1 MMDSTPRP
9 LPDLSLDQK
18 LRLNALCDGFER
30 ALQAGEQPRI
40 EDFLVAEPS
49 LTRAVMLREL
59 IELELDY
66 RRQRGQQPD
75 AIEYEQRFPE
85 GREVLPLVFG
95 DLEETPAVIGR
106 YRVLAILGQGRF
118 GKVFLAKHPELDKRV
133 AVKIPNPNVLISRD
147 MEASIDRYLAE
158 GRRMAS
164 LRHPAIVTIH
174 DADRDR
180 AVGCFLVMDYI
191 EGGSLEG
198 KIRAQKAPFPSN
210 EAIRLVS
217 VIAEG
222 VQHAHDE
229 KVVHRDLKPANILL
243 DLQGRPR
250 ITDFGL
256 ALERFDL
263 RYHEG
268 DLAGTPAYM
277 APEQWRKE
285 VQDLDDGKADVW
297 ALGVILY
304 ELLTGRRPFAG
315 KDLDDLKSQ
324 VLHGAPIP
332 LRQFSPM
339 VGEDLEALCLRCLEK
354 SAARR
359 PNAGELA
366 RLLQRFAITD
376 QGLGGSGASPVSS
389 GTSVT
394 EPLTRSSPNSRY
406 RIIIAAGVALMV
418 GFLGWL
424 VLGGPRNAATQGPN
438 RDTANDVAAKK
449 SVASTDPGPGTIGPK
464 SNLAGGP
471 KSNPVSSPK
480 ANPVGEVHCLRGHS
494 AAVNMVAFSPDATRA
509 VSASDDRT
517 AIIWDVASEKVIH
530 RLAKHSE
537 PVKSVAYSQDGS
549 QVLSGGGFG
558 DNAIIL
564 WDAQTGQELRRL
576 DGHRHGVRGL
586 AFLPNGNQ
594 AVSCSFDGTVRLW
607 NLEDG
612 KELHRFPGFDQPNL
626 DALDK
631 QVWDKQVWCVAV
643 SGDGK
648 RLACGVRDRTAR
660 VFDIA
665 SSKEVN
671 CLRGHKSTVNAVAL
685 DHDGQRLLSGGSDGT
700 VRVWDVG
707 SGKVLKENPSPVGKI
722 WSVAWSPGR
731 KRALTVG
738 EDRSVLIW
746 DPESG
751 KEIQRFSGHTAEV
764 FGATFSANGSLALTG
779 SADKTARVWKLP
791 E

>member
-1 MMDSTPRP
+1 MG
-9 LPDLSLDQK
+9 LDQQ
-18 LRLNALCDGFER
+18 LRLNALCDRFER

-49 LTRAVMLREL
+49 LTRAAMLREL

-75 AIEYEQRFPE
+75 ASEYEQRFPE
-85 GREVLPLVFG
+85 GREILALAVG
-95 DLEETPAVIGR
+95 HIEETPAAIGR
-106 YRVLAILGQGRF
+106 YRVLAVLGKGKF

-133 AVKIPNPNVLISRD
+133 AIKVPNPNVLISRD
-147 MEASIDRYLAE
+147 METAIDRYLAE

-164 LRHPAIVTIH
+164 LSHPAIVTIH

-198 KIRAQKAPFPSN
+198 KIRAQKDPFPSD

-222 VQHAHDE
+222 VQHAHDQ
-229 KVVHRDLKPANILL
+229 KIVHRDLKPANILL
-243 DLQGRPR
+243 DLQGKPH

-263 RYHEG
+263 RHHEG

-277 APEQWRKE
+277 APEQWRRE

-304 ELLTGRRPFAG
+304 ELLTGCRPFAG
-315 KDLDDLKSQ
+315 RDFKDLKSQ

-339 VGEDLEALCLRCLEK
+339 VGKDLEALCLRCLEK

-359 PNAGELA
+359 PKAGELA
-366 RLLQRFAITD
+366 RLLQRFTITD
-376 QGLGGSGASPVSS
+376 QGLGGSGTSAASS
-389 GTSVT
+389 GTSAT
-394 EPLTRSSPNSRY
+394 EPLNRSSPKTRY
-406 RIIIAAGVALMV
+406 RILVAGGVLMV

-424 VLGGPRNAATQGPN
+424 VLVGPRNAATQGPHK
-438 RDTANDVAAKK
+438 DTGNDVAA
-449 SVASTDPGPGTIGPK
+449 SIASTHPGTTPK
-464 SNLAGGP
+464 SNPAGSP

-480 ANPVGEVHCLRGHS
+480 ANAVGEIHCLRGHS
-494 AAVNMVAFSPDATRA
+494 AAVNMVAFSPDAKRV
-509 VSASDDRT
+509 VSGSDDQT
-517 AIIWDVASEKVIH
+517 AIIWDVAAEEQIH
-530 RLAKHSE
+530 KLNKHSR
-537 PVKSVAYSQDGS
+537 PVKSVAFSPDGA
-549 QVLSGGGFG
+549 QVLSGGGYE

-564 WDAQTGQELRRL
+564 WDAKTGQEVRRL
-576 DGHRHGVRGL
+576 HGHQHGVRGL
-586 AFLPNGNQ
+586 AFLPNGKQ

-607 NLEDG
+607 NLEGG
-612 KELHRFPGFDQPNL
+612 KELRRFPGFDQPNPN
-626 DALDK
+626 A
-631 QVWDKQVWCVAV
+631 VDKQVWCVAV

-648 RLACGVRDRTAR
+648 RLACGVRDRTTR
-660 VFDIA
+660 VFDIETN
-665 SSKEVN
+665 KEIKT
-671 CLRGHKSTVNAVAL
+671 LRGHRSTVNTVAL
-685 DHDGQRLLSGGSDGT
+685 DHDGHRLLSAAGDIIEDGGSDRT
-700 VRVWDVG
+700 VRVWDVDPG
-707 SGKVLKENPSPVGKI
+707 QLLKEHPSTVGKI
-722 WSVAWSPGR
+722 WSVAWTPDH

-738 EDRSVLIW
+738 EDRSVVLW

-751 KEIQRFSGHTAEV
+751 KEIRRFSGHEQKV
-764 FGATFSANGSLALTG
+764 FSAAFSADGQFAVTG
-779 SADKTARVWKLP
+779 SADQTVRVWKLP